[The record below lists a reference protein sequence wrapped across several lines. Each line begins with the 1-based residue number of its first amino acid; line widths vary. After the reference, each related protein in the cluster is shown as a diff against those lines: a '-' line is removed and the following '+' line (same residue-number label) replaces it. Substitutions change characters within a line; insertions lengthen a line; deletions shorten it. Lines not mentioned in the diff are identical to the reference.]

1 MEKLEQR
8 VSELERRTS
17 ILEQQREKDYDIIND
32 QRLNLSTIVI
42 ELKNITKSLET
53 VTNNW
58 KEAITRSNA
67 RQKEEHELIN
77 NRISVLEKAV
87 DKLTNKQEN
96 DNDKLEKVID
106 ERTILKDSS
115 NYQKYIFEIIKY
127 IIIAILGFVVAMFLK

>member
-1 MEKLEQR
+1 M
-8 VSELERRTS
+8 
-17 ILEQQREKDYDIIND
+17 
-32 QRLNLSTIVI
+32 NL
-42 ELKNITKSLET
+42 
-53 VTNNW
+53 
-58 KEAITRSNA
+58 
-67 RQKEEHELIN
+67 KEEHELIN